1 MRKYKFK
8 SNLYLIPM
16 IGLLIIVITIY
27 YSRYKDTV
35 DIIKSEYESKLE
47 LIEESVYNE
56 TKYTETIGGTLEKE
70 IHKLMEKNS
79 RLLVEKYRE
88 DPRILEWNFEDIK
101 KAYNMDIYN
110 R

>member
-79 RLLVEKYRE
+79 SLLVEKYRE

-101 KAYNMDIYN
+101 KVYNMDIYI
-110 R
+110 